1 MVDPNFS
8 LRARQIKLVF
18 LPIFAGRRHLTHSF
32 HQTTLS
38 TLGSFHGDGDV
49 RQLEN
54 LPAPPAASLSEFT
67 EAGWRLHLRKNFG
80 RQVPTTQDEG
90 VIIMITTRGLLL
102 PIAIGF
108 LQLSCT
114 HTTDPVEIKD
124 GMRSVVNDSSR
135 FVLAIS
141 GNNFNS
147 WDGYDLQMH
156 ASTIAISY
164 GVNLAGGSG
173 YIRLSNASDTT
184 VWFAHFLE
192 TQAEVDTIAVQSPL
206 RAFVVG
212 VSCKGQLGFLITKVK

>member
-18 LPIFAGRRHLTHSF
+18 LPIFAGRRHLTHSS

-38 TLGSFHGDGDV
+38 KLGSFHGDGDV

-54 LPAPPAASLSEFT
+54 S
-67 EAGWRLHLRKNFG
+67 
-80 RQVPTTQDEG
+80 TQDEG
-90 VIIMITTRGLLL
+90 VIIIITTRGLLL
-102 PIAIGF
+102 PIVIGF

-114 HTTDPVEIKD
+114 QATDPVEIKD

-135 FVLAIS
+135 FVLALS

>member
-1 MVDPNFS
+1 MYRGEWDGDEESDRGTDFPWRMVDPNFS

-18 LPIFAGRRHLTHSF
+18 LPIFAGRRHLTHSS

-38 TLGSFHGDGDV
+38 KLGSFHGDGDV

-54 LPAPPAASLSEFT
+54 S
-67 EAGWRLHLRKNFG
+67 
-80 RQVPTTQDEG
+80 TQDEG
-90 VIIMITTRGLLL
+90 VIIIITTRGLLL
-102 PIAIGF
+102 PIVIGF
-108 LQLSCT
+108 LQLSCA

-135 FVLAIS
+135 FVLALS

-147 WDGYDLQMH
+147 WDGYDLQMQ

>member
-1 MVDPNFS
+1 LYRGEWDGDEESDRGTDFPWRMVDPNFS

-54 LPAPPAASLSEFT
+54 S
-67 EAGWRLHLRKNFG
+67 
-80 RQVPTTQDEG
+80 TQDEG
-90 VIIMITTRGLLL
+90 VIIIITTRGLLL
-102 PIAIGF
+102 PIAFGF

-135 FVLAIS
+135 FVLALS

-147 WDGYDLQMH
+147 WDGYDLQMQ